1 MNSLET
7 QKQYKE
13 QKVLEKKK
21 AKDLIKREKSRIASL
36 SIVANKTKK
45 VSQ

>member
-21 AKDLIKREKSRIASL
+21 AKAKQYKFTCIL
-36 SIVANKTKK
+36 
-45 VSQ
+45 